1 MATVTYSQ
9 SGFYLHNVLKEVKR
23 KKNPHHSNI
32 CSWYWFDT
40 DWNSWVGCLWYCDNR
55 EPSILFKYKLFY
67 VWFAVLCVTRGA
79 LVPRKRAYTAWRNK
93 NKSNGHRNKLCPL
106 FGRFPVCT
114 QCGGMLQ
121 YRELKIKSVLFKL
134 VECGWMNKAESYC
147 EGTGNQ
153 ERQRSVLLKDNR
165 CFVRCHRDLRI
176 KLINPNWDLLV
187 VFLS

>member
-9 SGFYLHNVLKEVKR
+9 SGLYLHIVLKEVG
-23 KKNPHHSNI
+23 KKKENTPLSIFVHDIGSIPTEIAGLGVCGTVTTGSHLFYSNI
-32 CSWYWFDT
+32 SY
-40 DWNSWVGCLWYCDNR
+40 S
-55 EPSILFKYKLFY
+55 LFGL
-67 VWFAVLCVTRGA
+67 LCCVTRGA
-79 LVPRKRAYTAWRNK
+79 LVPRKKAYTAWRNK

-106 FGRFPVCT
+106 FRFPVCT

-176 KLINPNWDLLV
+176 K
-187 VFLS
+187 